1 MYHSLAPGDD
11 DLRESQR
18 SSRRRRVLREGRV
31 CDDAEGF
38 HYDRPFASHHADSAG
53 GSAAANCWDGARS
66 REIWTA
72 RSAGTG
78 ATENVLMERLVNV
91 SVVDGNVIVTAIVV
105 YAQEHWAERRDWVRR
120 TNAYSQSVALVLE
133 WIVGELLPVRCYRK
147 LRDHDKGTA
156 GKNRVLCKGGKRGE
170 PFV

>member
-1 MYHSLAPGDD
+1 
-11 DLRESQR
+11 
-18 SSRRRRVLREGRV
+18 
-31 CDDAEGF
+31 
-38 HYDRPFASHHADSAG
+38 
-53 GSAAANCWDGARS
+53 
-66 REIWTA
+66 
-72 RSAGTG
+72 
-78 ATENVLMERLVNV
+78 MERLANV

-120 TNAYSQSVALVLE
+120 TNAYSRSVALVLE

-147 LRDHDKGTA
+147 LRDHDRGTA